1 MGRDL
6 EMELVMGHVER
17 EKRQSRRNG
26 DCICFSNL
34 FFFFSSELCSSILFC
49 WIPSSMQST
58 IAPHYFLC
66 QAEDDAGAPSERMLL
81 LPLPLRFTASW
92 AEVLAL
98 ACLEFHGEMLRVTI
112 RKEKE

>member
-1 MGRDL
+1 
-6 EMELVMGHVER
+6 
-17 EKRQSRRNG
+17 
-26 DCICFSNL
+26 
-34 FFFFSSELCSSILFC
+34 
-49 WIPSSMQST
+49 MQST

-66 QAEDDAGAPSERMLL
+66 QAEDDAGAPSERLL

-98 ACLEFHGEMLRVTI
+98 ACLEFHGEMLGVTI